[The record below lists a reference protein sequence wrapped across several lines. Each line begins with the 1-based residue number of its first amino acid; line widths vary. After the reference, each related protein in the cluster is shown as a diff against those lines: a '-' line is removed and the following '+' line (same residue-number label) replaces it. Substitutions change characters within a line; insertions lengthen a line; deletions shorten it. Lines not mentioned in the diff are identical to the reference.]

1 MAIRNQ
7 GWAFVSSSVGS
18 TSPGGADTNIQF
30 NNNGSFQ
37 GTAKLITDGSG
48 SLSASVNISASS
60 FYGDGSNLTGLTA
73 SAVNVADGPET
84 AIQFRVD
91 TPVTG
96 EITGSFNLMFLTAS
110 NILKVKGA
118 VSSSGDGRFGALD
131 LDSQANVLT
140 KTTLGSTVVNS
151 SLTSV
156 GTLTSLTS
164 SNGVKAD
171 GTGIVTNNLS
181 RSAGDLLIK
190 QPFGS
195 NALKVRNHSGAIPL
209 QVSSSGLTTISNLT
223 SSNTINAKGLQID
236 TNGTIGTA
244 GDTDLLSLGSAQLT
258 VRGVVSGSGLL
269 KGSGIQVGTNG
280 LIGTVSD
287 VNLLSL
293 QNNKL
298 VVAGVVSSSQGI
310 TGSHFLT
317 DGIASA
323 SHFVGNGA
331 GLSNISAQTAVTAS
345 TANRN
350 YELAFTEYPG
360 TDVKLGGSTGLF
372 FNPAGNNGANGFSG
386 SLTISAS
393 HAGKPMSRVVLG
405 SDNDAQFYYKD
416 DGGDLVLAIATSNA
430 GIDISCSNDGGIVF
444 QGGDSAGTI
453 VQGNGSF
460 FVQNAAE
467 QTKFSVAGTT
477 GKVTATDISSS
488 VHVSASAYY
497 MLPTSGSLAGP
508 ASYIGLN
515 SRNKLVVVAGDGT
528 GGAASTVNVTSSTA
542 NLSYELAFTE
552 YLSNTVRLGGNSGLS
567 FNPAGNA
574 GANGFS
580 GSLTISAS
588 HAGFQMSRLLL
599 GSKNDGQLFYQ
610 KDGSDLVMGL
620 STPNAA
626 IDISSS
632 NDGGIALQG
641 GDSAG
646 TIVQGNGQFLV
657 QDAGENTKFSVAGTT
672 GLVTATDISS
682 SVPCIRLGLLY
693 APDHRNNCW
702 SFQLSWFR

>member
-164 SNGVKAD
+164 SNGVKAE

-190 QPFGS
+190 QPFGN

-244 GDTDLLSLGSAQLT
+244 GDTDLLQLATSQLT
-258 VRGVVSGSGLL
+258 VKGTVSGSGLL
-269 KGSGIQVGTNG
+269 KGSAIETDGTATVKGVLSVGPGTGVGYVASNG
-280 LIGTVSD
+280 DSDTRIRFGAAGRGSDSISIEAGGHSFIIIDENGQDELILGTAAADIVHVSGT
-287 VNLLSL
+287 
-293 QNNKL
+293 L
-298 VVAGVVSSSQGI
+298 VVAGGV
-310 TGSHFLT
+310 TG
-317 DGIASA
+317 D
-323 SHFVGNGA
+323 
-331 GLSNISAQTAVTAS
+331 
-345 TANRN
+345 
-350 YELAFTEYPG
+350 
-360 TDVKLGGSTGLF
+360 
-372 FNPAGNNGANGFSG
+372 
-386 SLTISAS
+386 ISAS
-393 HAGKPMSRVVLG
+393 L
-405 SDNDAQFYYKD
+405 N
-416 DGGDLVLAIATSNA
+416 
-430 GIDISCSNDGGIVF
+430 
-444 QGGDSAGTI
+444 
-453 VQGNGSF
+453 
-460 FVQNAAE
+460 
-467 QTKFSVAGTT
+467 
-477 GKVTATDISSS
+477 
-488 VHVSASAYY
+488 VSASSYY
-497 MLPTSGSLAGP
+497 MLPNSGTIAGP
-508 ASYIGLN
+508 SSYLGLDTSN
-515 SRNKLVVVAGDGT
+515 RIVVTAGDG
-528 GGAASTVNVTSSTA
+528 GGGGGGTTINVTSSTA
-542 NLSYELAFTE
+542 DRNYELTFTE
-552 YLSNTVRLGGNSGLS
+552 YPGSGVKLG
-567 FNPAGNA
+567 ANA
-574 GANGFS
+574 G
-580 GSLTISAS
+580 
-588 HAGFQMSRLLL
+588 LL
-599 GSKNDGQLFYQ
+599 
-610 KDGSDLVMGL
+610 
-620 STPNAA
+620 
-626 IDISSS
+626 
-632 NDGGIALQG
+632 
-641 GDSAG
+641 
-646 TIVQGNGQFLV
+646 
-657 QDAGENTKFSVAGTT
+657 
-672 GLVTATDISS
+672 
-682 SVPCIRLGLLY
+682 
-693 APDHRNNCW
+693 
-702 SFQLSWFR
+702 

>member
-195 NALKVRNHSGAIPL
+195 NSLKIRNHSGAVPL
-209 QVSSSGLTTISNLT
+209 QVSSSGLTNISNLT

-236 TNGTIGTA
+236 TNGIHL
-244 GDTDLLSLGSAQLT
+244 LLSM
-258 VRGVVSGSGLL
+258 
-269 KGSGIQVGTNG
+269 K
-280 LIGTVSD
+280 
-287 VNLLSL
+287 
-293 QNNKL
+293 
-298 VVAGVVSSSQGI
+298 
-310 TGSHFLT
+310 T
-317 DGIASA
+317 DKM
-323 SHFVGNGA
+323 N
-331 GLSNISAQTAVTAS
+331 
-345 TANRN
+345 
-350 YELAFTEYPG
+350 
-360 TDVKLGGSTGLF
+360 
-372 FNPAGNNGANGFSG
+372 
-386 SLTISAS
+386 
-393 HAGKPMSRVVLG
+393 
-405 SDNDAQFYYKD
+405 
-416 DGGDLVLAIATSNA
+416 
-430 GIDISCSNDGGIVF
+430 
-444 QGGDSAGTI
+444 
-453 VQGNGSF
+453 
-460 FVQNAAE
+460 
-467 QTKFSVAGTT
+467 
-477 GKVTATDISSS
+477 
-488 VHVSASAYY
+488 
-497 MLPTSGSLAGP
+497 
-508 ASYIGLN
+508 
-515 SRNKLVVVAGDGT
+515 
-528 GGAASTVNVTSSTA
+528 
-542 NLSYELAFTE
+542 
-552 YLSNTVRLGGNSGLS
+552 
-567 FNPAGNA
+567 
-574 GANGFS
+574 
-580 GSLTISAS
+580 
-588 HAGFQMSRLLL
+588 
-599 GSKNDGQLFYQ
+599 
-610 KDGSDLVMGL
+610 
-620 STPNAA
+620 
-626 IDISSS
+626 
-632 NDGGIALQG
+632 
-641 GDSAG
+641 
-646 TIVQGNGQFLV
+646 
-657 QDAGENTKFSVAGTT
+657 
-672 GLVTATDISS
+672 
-682 SVPCIRLGLLY
+682 
-693 APDHRNNCW
+693 
-702 SFQLSWFR
+702 